1 MKLSTQQDIDA
12 PIEKVFAAV
21 SDFEKFEKTLLKR
34 GAKVER
40 LDELPNPAPGM
51 AWDINFA
58 FRGRQREAKA
68 TIEELAVPDTVKA
81 TAISSGI
88 HGYLDV
94 ELRSLSQG
102 KTRMKIGV
110 DMRPK
115 TLPARVLVQSLKLA
129 QGTLKSR
136 FKDRVANFAKDIENR

>member
-1 MKLSTQQDIDA
+1 MKLSTQQDVDA
-12 PIEKVFAAV
+12 SIEKVFAAV

-40 LDELPNPAPGM
+40 LDELKEPAPGM
-51 AWDINFA
+51 AWDINFR
-58 FRGRQREAKA
+58 FRGRKREAKA
-68 TIEELAVPDTVKA
+68 TIEELTGPETVKA

-88 HGYLDV
+88 HGYLDI

-102 KTRMKIGV
+102 KTRMKVGV

-115 TLPARVLVQSLKLA
+115 TLPARVLIQSLKLA
-129 QGTLKSR
+129 QGTLKTR
-136 FKDRVANFAKDIENR
+136 FKNRVSNFAKDIEQS